1 MAFQPIGLGAAENDR
16 TGDDW
21 RDGGVKINSNF
32 TELFDFKDSQSFV
45 FISQES
51 SFPVQDATTITLES
65 NMVYVVSTNVTTG
78 KRFICEDGSVMTM
91 FNGFGPILTYTGSG
105 TMFTGTDAG
114 FTISAMRIV
123 CATAQAFSF
132 TDTIGKQ
139 KIFTCNT
146 VSVLACL
153 KMGTFDNMTQ
163 VQFFTSFAICD
174 DGIELLDD
182 QTLLT
187 VERLG
192 LISSSATF
200 IGIDIGTVLIDNFEV
215 ADLVVIAPAGA
226 IGISGTTASGN
237 IPSGSL
243 AMLRD
248 SSFSGGLTTILQ
260 NITTDDIR
268 WSFRDNT
275 GITDSF
281 PDGLLSF
288 VSNATETVISS
299 TGVPVIVNATWTV
312 ISFSQF
318 TGTTGGRLTYNAE
331 RDLPGPI
338 DVACGLISAGGGAI
352 DVQVCIALN
361 GTAIAAT
368 CTPISISGSNPASL
382 SIPWQLTLEENDF
395 IEVFVQNDT
404 NTTNIIVEYC
414 RLRIR

>member
-1 MAFQPIGLGAAENDR
+1 MVQQVINVGATANDR
-16 TGDDW
+16 TGDTW
-21 RDGGVKINSNF
+21 REAFIKVNSNE

-45 FISQES
+45 FIAQES
-51 SFPVQDATTITLES
+51 DFPVQDATTITLES

-114 FTISAMRIV
+114 FAITAMRIV
-123 CATAQAFSF
+123 CANAQAFAF
-132 TDTIGKQ
+132 TDTIGKL

-146 VSVLACL
+146 VSVLGCL
-153 KMGTFDNMTQ
+153 KMGTFDNLAQ
-163 VQFFTSFAICD
+163 AQFFTSFALCD
-174 DGIELLDD
+174 TGIKLLDD

-187 VERLG
+187 IERLG

-200 IGIDIGTVLIDNFEV
+200 IGIDIGTVVIDNFEV
-215 ADLVVIAPAGA
+215 ADLVVIAPAGG
-226 IGISGTTASGN
+226 IGISGTTASAN

-248 SSFSGGLTTILQ
+248 SSFTGGLTTILQ

-288 VSNATETVISS
+288 VGNSTETVISS
-299 TGVPVIVNATWTV
+299 TGVAVIVNAIWAV

-338 DVACGLISAGGGAI
+338 DVAIGLISAGGGSI

-361 GTAIAAT
+361 GSVIAET
-368 CTPISISGSNPASL
+368 CTPITISGSNPASL
-382 SIPWQLTLEENDF
+382 SIPWQLTLTENDF